1 MFITEFHTFERH
13 GMLRKKSKVKYNV
26 SFLGREL
33 KMINYKY
40 EPPFRKMERWEKW
53 EMVLR
58 LNNIHSFE
66 NLMAKKTCIW
76 SYTLIRHIT
85 GS

>member
-40 EPPFRKMERWEKW
+40 EPPFRNRFILKVGKMG
-53 EMVLR
+53 
-58 LNNIHSFE
+58 N
-66 NLMAKKTCIW
+66 
-76 SYTLIRHIT
+76 
-85 GS
+85 GP